1 MGTDKEDGDTYDDVL
16 GLVACLCKVE
26 VVCHVMILVGVKGD
40 LHVEFTPS
48 FF

>member
-1 MGTDKEDGDTYDDVL
+1 MGTGKEDGDTYDDVL